1 MNPHMKV
8 DRDMMA
14 GKGFSVPA
22 MESML
27 ENLSNS
33 DIISICVQDPRLL
46 KDYLWHTH
54 VDYEICLHT
63 NSMCFRKKS
72 SCVRRRYSEFVWLRH
87 CLEQNAL
94 IIELPKLPSWNPF
107 FSSKNPG
114 QVAQRMKGFEEF
126 LESIFENPLLL
137 SDSRLHLFLQS
148 DLSITRIER
157 CASGKTR
164 YTVAE
169 AIQRCI
175 SSSEDKAASCDS
187 DCERVEMGGQCKSA
201 GQPCKLKADERS
213 EGSLKETAAVLT
225 PPLPTA
231 GLTRAGPTVNLACP
245 LSLSSSLLP
254 LDAIQL
260 LRRKMSRPRSQLLF
274 LPYSLFHAGRDEGS
288 KTLKKDD
295 FGYLEH
301 IYPSLILD

>member
-1 MNPHMKV
+1 
-8 DRDMMA
+8 
-14 GKGFSVPA
+14 

-94 IIELPKLPSWNPF
+94 IIELPKLPSRNPF

-169 AIQRCI
+169 AIQRCNSSFI

-187 DCERVEMGGQCKSA
+187 DCE
-201 GQPCKLKADERS
+201 
-213 EGSLKETAAVLT
+213 
-225 PPLPTA
+225 
-231 GLTRAGPTVNLACP
+231 
-245 LSLSSSLLP
+245 SSSSSTGCNSVDTP
-254 LDAIQL
+254 EQGTPVPF
-260 LRRKMSRPRSQLLF
+260 SES
-274 LPYSLFHAGRDEGS
+274 
-288 KTLKKDD
+288 
-295 FGYLEH
+295 
-301 IYPSLILD
+301 